1 LSLSEEEG
9 ARLADFLLAWVAS
22 GSVFNAAAVD
32 DACAGGSVF
41 ICFDDGD
48 PGDSIVSWSLFT
60 VCFFKKQQNN
70 KNTASNGF
78 LKRITNY
85 LTDFK

>member
-1 LSLSEEEG
+1 M
-9 ARLADFLLAWVAS
+9 ADFLLAWVAS
-22 GSVFNAAAVD
+22 GSGFKAAAVD
-32 DACAGGSVF
+32 DASTGGSVF

-60 VCFFKKQQNN
+60 VCFLNKKQQNN